1 MARYMLILK
10 GGGEAW
16 ASYTPEQVQG
26 MMQKYTDWT
35 QEIVNKGIF
44 LAGDPLQ
51 ETGRV
56 VSMRDGAPVDGPYTE
71 TKENIAGYY
80 VIKADNYDQ
89 AVEVSK
95 GCPAL
100 LHGGAVEVRE
110 VVEF

>member
-95 GCPAL
+95 SCPAL
-100 LHGGAVEVRE
+100 LHDGTVEVRE